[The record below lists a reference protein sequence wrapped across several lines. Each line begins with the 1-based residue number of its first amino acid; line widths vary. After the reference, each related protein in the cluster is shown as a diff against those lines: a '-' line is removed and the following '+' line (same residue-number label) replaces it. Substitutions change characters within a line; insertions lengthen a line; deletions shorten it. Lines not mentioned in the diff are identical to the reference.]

1 MGLYEQLVNQGAFT
15 GKQMKAINAFTTDA
29 SGSYLSTPFFCGDS
43 LIATD
48 TFAAVRL
55 KKDTA
60 LQTYFDNDSEF
71 AYKIPDSVLK
81 KTLVSDVYCFANYE
95 KDADTDIVKY
105 PKGKDPA
112 EHTVMR
118 AVKELKTTGDQ
129 IIGMFE
135 DFGQILSPDEVE
147 AMHFS
152 GFNPKFMKQVCDLM
166 EAFNINCFNFHWYK
180 LNNAAI
186 IKVVC
191 PSYPELSVLI
201 CPMMNKH

>member
-1 MGLYEQLVNQGAFT
+1 MGLYEQLVNRGAFT
-15 GKQMKAINAFTTDA
+15 GKQMKTINAFTTSA

-48 TFAAVRL
+48 TFTAVRL

-95 KDADTDIVKY
+95 RDVDSDIVKY
-105 PKGKDPA
+105 PKGKDP
-112 EHTVMR
+112 EHTAMR
-118 AVKELKTTGDQ
+118 PIKELKTTGDQ
-129 IIGMFE
+129 VISMFE
-135 DFGQILSPDEVE
+135 DSGQILNPDEVE
-147 AMHFS
+147 AMHLS
-152 GFNPKFMKQVCDLM
+152 GFNPKFMKQICELM
-166 EAFNINCFNFHWYK
+166 EAFNVNCFNFNWYK
-180 LNNAAI
+180 FNNAAI

-201 CPMMNKH
+201 CPMKDKH

>member
-15 GKQMKAINAFTTDA
+15 GKQMKALNAFTTSA
-29 SGSYLSTPFFCGDS
+29 NGSYLSTPFFCGDF

-60 LQTYFDNDSEF
+60 QQVYFPNDSEF

-81 KTLVSDVYCFANYE
+81 KTLVSDVYCFSNYDKE
-95 KDADTDIVKY
+95 VDTDIAKY
-105 PKGKDPA
+105 LKGKGPA
-112 EHTVMR
+112 EYAAMR

-129 IIGMFE
+129 VIRMFE
-135 DFGQILSPDEVE
+135 DCGEILGADEVE
-147 AMHFS
+147 ALHIS
-152 GFNPKFMKQVCDLM
+152 GFNPKFMKQVCELM
-166 EAFNINCFNFHWYK
+166 EAFNVNCFDFRYYK
-180 LNNAAI
+180 FNNAAI

-191 PSYPELSVLI
+191 PGKPELEVVI
-201 CPMMNKH
+201 CPMLDKH

>member
-118 AVKELKTTGDQ
+118 AIKELKTTGDQ

-135 DFGQILSPDEVE
+135 DFSQILSPDEVE